1 MYLFVTL
8 KNKQTQFDLVVM
20 IFFLGAAVSFLA
32 KNLTAFLIVE
42 ILIDGYMLIAS
53 TDAIV
58 TSSLFIF
65 SSSSLSF
72 RSYAWTM
79 ETRE

>member
-1 MYLFVTL
+1 MVF
-8 KNKQTQFDLVVM
+8 LVSDVR
-20 IFFLGAAVSFLA
+20 FLA

-42 ILIDGYMLIAS
+42 IYIDGYMLIAS

-65 SSSSLSF
+65 
-72 RSYAWTM
+72 RS
-79 ETRE
+79 